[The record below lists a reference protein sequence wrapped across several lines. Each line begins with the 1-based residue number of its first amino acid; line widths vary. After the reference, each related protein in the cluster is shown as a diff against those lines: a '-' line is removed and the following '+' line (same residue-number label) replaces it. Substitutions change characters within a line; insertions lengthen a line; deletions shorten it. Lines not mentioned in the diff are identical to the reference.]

1 METMF
6 PPFLLN
12 EVRYFSSQVVLLSEC
27 LSQMEAGIERLGRDD
42 SIIGGLRA
50 RETDASDLM
59 RRLAELADV
68 TRPLIGPGSVRRR
81 LPLAVGKLAWWPVRN
96 WLSLKTEPC

>member
-1 METMF
+1 M
-6 PPFLLN
+6 
-12 EVRYFSSQVVLLSEC
+12 LLSEC
-27 LSQMEAGIERLGRDD
+27 QSQMEAGTERLGRDD

-50 RETDASDLM
+50 GDRRGSETPSDLR
-59 RRLAELADV
+59 RRLAALADV
-68 TRPLIGPGSVRRR
+68 TRPLIGPGLVRRR